1 MTPLH
6 FSRSEP
12 YCSQGVLSRT
22 GRYWQKLGYRGEV
35 GFDVVIPKRIA
46 SSLAQCRLS
55 EKLHFDNRLV
65 VLVVEAPALVRV
77 ARMLGVAAGQ

>member
-12 YCSQGVLSRT
+12 YCSRGVLSCT
-22 GRYWQKLGYRGEV
+22 GQYWQKLGYRGEV

-55 EKLHFDNRLV
+55 ETLHFDNRLV

-77 ARMLGVAAGQ
+77 TRMLGVAAGQ